1 MFYLHTSDISLF
13 PATNK
18 PTDPSSRLTT
28 SYNLTNI
35 VNRLLNVD
43 GFVVNSNLEF
53 IENNYDKNFIEF
65 NLNGY
70 LIRVENLKS
79 MIDAY
84 LYAYGY
90 VDSEG
95 EQLKPI
101 ESGKSI
107 YANIAVRYEHVTDNT
122 GNELKPTFN
131 LTQLLGREI
140 ILTELETIGGEVST
154 VPPGYSSVV
163 FTDGSSKSYTLDGV
177 EQIATNNPFKY
188 DTEADQENKY
198 SFNWN
203 DETCKFYTL
212 KLLQFDGTKWF
223 VPATSKVRFN
233 QTSIGKLDD
242 GDLDDSTTLYN

>member
-1 MFYLHTSDISLF
+1 MVYLQTSDISLF

-43 GFVVNSNLEF
+43 GFVVSSDLEL
-53 IENNYDKNFIEF
+53 EESGYDKNFIEF

-70 LIRVENLKS
+70 LIRIQDLKKL
-79 MIDAY
+79 IEAWT
-84 LYAYGY
+84 AEYGN
-90 VDSEG
+90 
-95 EQLKPI
+95 PI
-101 ESGKSI
+101 SGKGI

-122 GNELKPTFN
+122 GSELKPVFN

-140 ILTELETIGGEVST
+140 ILTELETIAGEIST
-154 VPPGYSSVV
+154 VDPGYSSVI
-163 FTDGSSKSYTLDGV
+163 FTDGSTKTYTIDGTSTI
-177 EQIATNNPFKY
+177 ETDNPFKY
-188 DTEADQENKY
+188 DTEAEQENKY

-203 DETCKFYTL
+203 DDTCKFYNL
-212 KLLQFDGTKWF
+212 KLLEFDGTNWF

-242 GDLDDSTTLYN
+242 GDLDDPTTLYN